1 MISSDA
7 FSVPHVICLI
17 VIQKIFEGLVKVC
30 ENSRG
35 EPQVPPLRFAPVGM
49 TILFFLQE
57 L

>member
-1 MISSDA
+1 VISSDA